1 MRVRVI
7 RVLPQVSFPRPETVA
22 VRAAGPTVRPD
33 RRTWRGRGTVRGAGA
48 TGGAGGRILAG
59 SWRDPS
65 EKLAGTFRDG
75 SGTVRGRFEDD
86 SRTIR
91 GYRGGGNAVR
101 PGRRPRRWGRAPALR
116 HRPHRPCHWEG
127 GVAGRTVWPG
137 ATPCKRPVGNALRGR
152 AVGAGGQHDGKG
164 PAHPSDQIGPR
175 AQRSGQERREEPG
188 GGRGGHPPTAPGR
201 KSGARRRGRG
211 SGFWANY
218 LIGGIVGLS
227 WVSRAAKACWA
238 SV

>member
-65 EKLAGTFRDG
+65 EKLAGSFRDG

-91 GYRGGGNAVR
+91 GGRGGGNAVR

-116 HRPHRPCHWEG
+116 HRPCHREG

-152 AVGAGGQHDGKG
+152 VVGGGGGSMTGEARLTRVTKSDRGRNGVVRSGGRSRGGAGVDTLRLP
-164 PAHPSDQIGPR
+164 PAEK
-175 AQRSGQERREEPG
+175 AERG
-188 GGRGGHPPTAPGR
+188 GGAGAPAFGR
-201 KSGARRRGRG
+201 TT
-211 SGFWANY
+211 
-218 LIGGIVGLS
+218 
-227 WVSRAAKACWA
+227 
-238 SV
+238 

>member
-65 EKLAGTFRDG
+65 EKLAGSFRDG

-91 GYRGGGNAVR
+91 GGRGGGNAVR

-116 HRPHRPCHWEG
+116 HRPCHREG

-137 ATPCKRPVGNALRGR
+137 ATPCTRPVGNALRGR

-188 GGRGGHPPTAPGR
+188 GAGVDTLRLPPAEKAERGGGAGAPAFGR
-201 KSGARRRGRG
+201 TT
-211 SGFWANY
+211 
-218 LIGGIVGLS
+218 
-227 WVSRAAKACWA
+227 
-238 SV
+238 